1 MADRYNL
8 LRRSSTAAG
17 FSHPRDVLEIL
28 GPRFAVLVPPQDL
41 SAAAGRVR
49 RDLGELSGG

>member
-8 LRRSSTAAG
+8 LRRSTTAAG

>member
-8 LRRSSTAAG
+8 LRRSTTAAG

-41 SAAAGRVR
+41 SAAAGRV
-49 RDLGELSGG
+49 LGELSGG